1 MNNNFHYYEP
11 KNGHGLAHDPFK
23 AILGPRPIGWIST
36 VSSDGILNL
45 APYAFF
51 NAFSH
56 IPPILGFSS
65 KGYKDTVKNIADTKE
80 FVWNICTKPLMEAM
94 NISCVEVGPEVDE
107 FKLANVTPEPSR
119 LISVPRVKESPVAF
133 ECRLVDIFEMKD
145 SNQQPINTWFVF
157 GEVVGI
163 HIREDSLTNG
173 IYDTANLQHVV
184 RGGNTGDYFDITPAQ
199 LFKMERP
206 KPSDFNL

>member
-1 MNNNFHYYEP
+1 MSNNFHYYEP

-36 VSSDGILNL
+36 IATDGILNL

-94 NISCVEVGPEVDE
+94 NISCAEVR
-107 FKLANVTPEPSR
+107 A
-119 LISVPRVKESPVAF
+119 
-133 ECRLVDIFEMKD
+133 
-145 SNQQPINTWFVF
+145 
-157 GEVVGI
+157 
-163 HIREDSLTNG
+163 
-173 IYDTANLQHVV
+173 
-184 RGGNTGDYFDITPAQ
+184 
-199 LFKMERP
+199 
-206 KPSDFNL
+206 